1 MLYKVKLSYPTII
14 EIKGQTYQLFPGK
27 EVELPENE
35 EIVKTYEGLGYIER
49 IEAGKKIEIEKK
61 KEVKGNAS

>member
-14 EIKGQTYQLFPGK
+14 QISGKTYQLFPGK
-27 EVELPENE
+27 EVELPANE

-49 IEAGKKIEIEKK
+49 IEKQKK
-61 KEVKGNAS
+61 KEVKENAS